1 MRKSLPAVIVIFAGL
16 FPASA
21 TFAEQPR
28 VPKSDKAA
36 TSGKLLPLKG
46 ARSGSSCAEFG
57 AGFVRIEG
65 TNAPQGRKLLA
76 ESGLDLIVATDLT
89 DAARKVVAAAARK

>member
-46 ARSGSSCAEFG
+46 ARSANSCAEYG

-65 TNAPQGRKLLA
+65 TNTCMKIGGAISIGAGVSR
-76 ESGLDLIVATDLT
+76 
-89 DAARKVVAAAARK
+89 